1 MNSLYKNDTHRRN
14 KQLRG
19 GCGDFTDS
27 EKRERKHMSTDS
39 IKKTKT
45 KPPPPPQKDQKLSI
59 QTTFME

>member
-27 EKRERKHMSTDS
+27 EK
-39 IKKTKT
+39 T